1 MTLRNSARAGFV
13 AEMVRHVAP
22 PLIQE
27 LNRFPLLNLGG
38 TGPSESHGA
47 MQRGLD
53 CQVQFHEIRAHDNQV
68 KEGFGREQYYLHGSE
83 SVQSLEAN
91 FALDVRFLFA

>member
-1 MTLRNSARAGFV
+1 
-13 AEMVRHVAP
+13 
-22 PLIQE
+22 
-27 LNRFPLLNLGG
+27 
-38 TGPSESHGA
+38 

-53 CQVQFHEIRAHDNQV
+53 CQVQFHEIHAHDNQV